1 MRECFNTIMNG
12 KYRDKLYEL
21 FGKERTD
28 KELNDYLNFNFF
40 ERCGGGIG
48 VTRLMRSMKQEKLI

>member
-1 MRECFNTIMNG
+1 MRECFNTTMDG

-28 KELNDYLNFNFF
+28 KELYDYLKFDFV

-48 VTRLMRSMKQEKLI
+48 VTRLMRSMKAEKLL